1 MRLTKRWQRQSIAR
15 RKTVLQAIPTE
26 TVSVR
31 RKSVYHLGQ
40 FPIFGT
46 ASGAGLEAIETF
58 LVRFDS

>member
-1 MRLTKRWQRQSIAR
+1 MPGSAPEAGLHWG
-15 RKTVLQAIPTE
+15 IPTE